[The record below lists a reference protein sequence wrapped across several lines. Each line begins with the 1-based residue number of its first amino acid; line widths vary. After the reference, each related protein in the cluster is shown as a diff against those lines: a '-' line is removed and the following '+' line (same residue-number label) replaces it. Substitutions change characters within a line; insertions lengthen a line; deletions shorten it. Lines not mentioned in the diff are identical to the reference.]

1 VARLVS
7 IMMCGYAITGADL
20 TSVPLDTAETQT
32 NYTVL
37 SDVFFLCT
45 ELRFK
50 MLGEMNAAFTM
61 LIV

>member
-1 VARLVS
+1 
-7 IMMCGYAITGADL
+7 MMCGYAITGAGL
-20 TSVPLDTAETQT
+20 TSVPLDTAEKQT